1 MNSREA
7 IKVGLDMAE
16 FISLGYLEDL
26 TEAEM
31 LHRPATG
38 ANHINWQVGH
48 IIASEN
54 EIMGAAIPG
63 SMPTLP
69 PGFKEKYAK
78 ETASIN
84 DQAKLLSKAELLKVY
99 RDQRAATLAALAKLT
114 DQDLD
119 KESPEMIRSYAPHV
133 AAAVSMQ
140 GSHWLMHAGQW
151 AVVRRQLGRP
161 PLF

>member
-7 IKVGLDMAE
+7 IQVGLDMAE
-16 FISLGYLEDL
+16 FVSLGYLEDL

-31 LHRPATG
+31 LHRPAVG

-48 IIASEN
+48 LIASEN
-54 EIMGAAIPG
+54 QIMEAAIPG
-63 SMPTLP
+63 SMPALP
-69 PGFKEKYAK
+69 SGFAEKYTK
-78 ETASIN
+78 DTASIN
-84 DQAKLLSKAELLKVY
+84 DPSKLLSKAELLKVY
-99 RDQRAATLAALAKLT
+99 REQRVATLAALARLS

-119 KESPEMIRSYAPHV
+119 KPSPENIRSYAPHV

>member
-7 IKVGLDMAE
+7 LKVGLDMAE
-16 FISLGYLEDL
+16 SVSLGYLEDL

-31 LHRPATG
+31 LHRPAVG

-48 IIASEN
+48 LIASEN
-54 EIMGAAIPG
+54 QIMGAAIPG
-63 SMPTLP
+63 SMPALP
-69 PGFKEKYAK
+69 AGFAAKYTK
-78 ETASIN
+78 DTAGIN
-84 DQAKLLSKAELLKVY
+84 DPAQLLPKAELLKVY
-99 RDQRAATLAALAKLT
+99 REQRAATLAALAKLNE
-114 DQDLD
+114 QDLD
-119 KESPEMIRSYAPHV
+119 MPSPENIRSYAPNV